1 MLADSD
7 ESTSGFRWPLV
18 ETTGTIDRVT
28 EAPREF
34 PAAMLAEAA
43 TQPGGWV
50 YEIDPAFDPD
60 GAVPPE
66 GIRGAWKIGE
76 DGLPTG
82 EYRANANFIPSPGT
96 RD

>member
-1 MLADSD
+1 MCRYRA
-7 ESTSGFRWPLV
+7 PLV
-18 ETTGTIDRVT
+18 ETTGTIARVT
-28 EAPREF
+28 ETPREF
-34 PAAMLAEAA
+34 PAAMVAEAA

-66 GIRGAWKIGE
+66 GIRGARKIGE

-82 EYRANANFIPSPGT
+82 EYKANPNYIPSSGK